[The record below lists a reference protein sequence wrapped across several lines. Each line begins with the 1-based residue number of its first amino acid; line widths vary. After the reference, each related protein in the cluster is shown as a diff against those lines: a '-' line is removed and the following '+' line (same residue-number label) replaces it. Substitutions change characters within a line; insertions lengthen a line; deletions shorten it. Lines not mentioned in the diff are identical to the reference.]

1 MIERIHQHIVEELR
15 TNTKTDTTFVLTA
28 IVLNIAALGTN
39 AAIAAKSSESL
50 GIIVMA
56 IFAGFILVV
65 NFVAEIGLIKGRQTR
80 TKLLTGL
87 IRMYKDHNVDGYY
100 DSSLLQAYKTRYD
113 LCMLIV
119 LVTGLIAIIVPFLM
133 VAI

>member
-39 AAIAAKSSESL
+39 AAIAAKSSETL